1 MLNKLFPKKSTITLS
16 KALELKET
24 LQEKLK
30 SNYNIFK
37 LENSVIKGKKREYNL
52 KKVLSESNDYQ
63 EQLVTLKMLIQKA
76 NMDIPENEKFCI
88 SYYVYLLS
96 EKKAV
101 MQNLQSILKKTYDGP
116 TETDN
121 GAVVYDK
128 PAYSRSEIEDW
139 INKLRKECRE
149 IEAKLT
155 SLNTSIIVEL
165 PFKTK
170 LV

>member
-101 MQNLQSILKKTYDGP
+101 MQNLQSILKKTYEGP

-121 GAVVYDK
+121 GTTVYDK
-128 PAYSRSEIEDW
+128 PAYSRSELEDW